1 MINNYKLSVIIPVM
15 NEVES
20 LTETMRIIIKDLS
33 DVEYDFIVILS
44 PRSENEAIVN
54 AKKLPSYFS
63 IPINVQVQKYSGLGG
78 AYAHGI
84 ELATG
89 DYILMIASDL
99 ETDPNLVKDLVKTS
113 VANPDSIITTT
124 RWSGESAGFKDYGL
138 IKKVFNWIFQ
148 KWISILY
155 KSNLTDYTFGFR
167 LYPARSIKSVDWK
180 SRDFAFLLEAI
191 LIPIKKGW
199 KTVEIPHFWQPRSE
213 GTSNNSFRYFF
224 AYFKIAILLKFIS

>member
-20 LTETMRIIIKDLS
+20 LTETISIIIKDLPN
-33 DVEYDFIVILS
+33 VECDFIVILS

-54 AKKLPSYFS
+54 AKELPSYFS
-63 IPINVQVQKYSGLGG
+63 MPINVQVQKYPGLGG

-99 ETDPNLVKDLVKTS
+99 ETDPNLVKDLVKAS
-113 VANPDSIITTT
+113 VANPDCIITTT

-155 KSNLTDYTFGFR
+155 KSKLTDYTFGFR
-167 LYPARSIKSVDWK
+167 LYPARSIKSVHWK

-224 AYFKIAILLKFIS
+224 AYFKIAIVLKFIS